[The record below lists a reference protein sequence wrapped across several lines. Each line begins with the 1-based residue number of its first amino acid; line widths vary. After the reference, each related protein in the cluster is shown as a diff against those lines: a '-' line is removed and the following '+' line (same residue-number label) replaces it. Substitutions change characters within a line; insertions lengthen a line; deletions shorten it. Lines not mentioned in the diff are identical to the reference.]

1 MRRLIIAEKPSV
13 AESIAAALSPNFLHR
28 KGYMEHGEWLI
39 SWCYGHLAELADAHF
54 YNADFKAWR
63 LSDLPIIP
71 ESFRFHIK
79 EGKRT
84 QFDVLKELMQRSD
97 VVEVINACDAGREGE
112 LIFRTV
118 YHLAGCSKPMKRL
131 WVSSMEAQALRDGM
145 ENLRPGED
153 YDGLHESALCRA
165 KADWLVGINASR
177 FFSLIFGQTLNVGR
191 VMSPT
196 LALLVQRDAEIAAFT
211 PEPYYH
217 VNLHCGVN
225 AASPKIQ
232 SREKA
237 EEVAQACREQPIT
250 VKAVER
256 KVSTEKPPVL
266 YDLTT
271 LQRDANRLLG
281 FTAQQ
286 TLDYAQVLYEK
297 KLLTY
302 PRTDSTFLT
311 ADMAETAV
319 CVLHM
324 AAKLT
329 PFDKCNDFFPDVTL
343 MISDADVSDHHAL
356 LPTMEVE
363 QTYLR
368 GLPEAE
374 RKLLLLVCCKLLC
387 ASAEAYVTETTT
399 VTFFCAGQEFTAKGK
414 RVISLGWKEIEQL
427 FKEYRNH
434 GTSRSGKDASMPDF
448 TVGQVLPPCT
458 VKVTDH
464 MTTPPKHFTEDTL
477 LSAMENTNNAD
488 MPKDAERR
496 GIGTP
501 ATRAGILEKLIAA
514 NYVQRKGGK
523 KATHLCPTQTGNA
536 LITVL
541 PEELQSP
548 QLTAEWE
555 HRLKEVER
563 GRLDAAEFMADISSM
578 LESMVKS
585 YTAPPGAD
593 VLFPSAVEVIGK
605 CPRCGGQVVESRKGF
620 FCDNQECRFA
630 MWKNSFFFSSK
641 RKTLT
646 AKIASELLK
655 KGKAPLKDC
664 YSQKNHKSYDATV
677 VLDDN
682 GERVGY
688 KLEFPDG

>member
-1 MRRLIIAEKPSV
+1 MRLVIAEKPSV

-28 KGYMEHGEWLI
+28 KGYMEYGEWLI

-54 YNADFKAWR
+54 YNSDYKAWR

-71 ESFRFHIK
+71 ESFKFHVK

-84 QFDVLKELMQRSD
+84 QFDVLKELMRRSD

-145 ENLRPGED
+145 ENLRPGSD
-153 YDGLHESALCRA
+153 YDGLHQSALCRA

-196 LALLVQRDAEIAAFT
+196 LALLAQRDAEIAAFT

-217 VNLHCGVN
+217 VNLHCGIN
-225 AASPKIQ
+225 AVSPKFKDR
-232 SREKA
+232 SEA
-237 EEVAQACREQPIT
+237 EAIAQACEGQSIT
-250 VKAVER
+250 VKKVER

-286 TLDYAQVLYEK
+286 TLDYAQALYEK

-311 ADMAETAV
+311 SDMAETAA
-319 CVLHM
+319 CVLRI
-324 AAKLT
+324 AAKQP
-329 PFDKCNDFFPDVTL
+329 PFDKCHDFFPDVTL

-356 LPTMEVE
+356 IPTMEVE
-363 QTYLR
+363 QTYLHA
-368 GLPEAE
+368 LPEAE

-399 VTFFCAGQEFTAKGK
+399 VTFLCAGQEFIAKGK
-414 RVISLGWKEIEQL
+414 RVISLGWKEIDRL
-427 FKEYRNH
+427 FREYLSN
-434 GTSRSGKDASMPDF
+434 GQPKNGKDISMPEF
-448 TVGQVLPPCT
+448 TEGQVLPPCT

-477 LSAMENTNNAD
+477 LSAMENTGNSD
-488 MPKDAERR
+488 SDQEAERR

-541 PEELQSP
+541 SEELQSP

-585 YTAPPGAD
+585 YTAPPGSE
-593 VLFPSAVEVIGK
+593 VLFPPAFEVVGK
-605 CPRCGGQVVESRKGF
+605 CPRCGGQVVENGKGF
-620 FCDNQECRFA
+620 FCDNKECRFA
-630 MWKNSFFFSSK
+630 MWKNSYFFSSK

-646 AKIASELLK
+646 AKIAAELLK
-655 KGKAPLKDC
+655 KGKAALKGC
-664 YSQKNHKSYDATV
+664 YSIKQQKTYDATV
-677 VLDDN
+677 ILDDD
-682 GERVGY
+682 GEHVGY
-688 KLEFPDG
+688 KLEFYNG